1 MAYITVTTAVDVV
14 NPADGLMSLRE
25 ALSLAN
31 GSATADTIWFSA
43 TVVGQRIVLTGGELA
58 ITSDVT
64 IDGSGAATR
73 TEISGNY
80 DSRVLSITG
89 GGTEATLTGLVVRS
103 GRSHEQPG
111 GGVFLSSA
119 SLVVTNSNFIL
130 TTLVTI
136 TETSVLEGVYSLMPA
151 LI

>member
-1 MAYITVTTAVDVV
+1 M
-14 NPADGLMSLRE
+14 
-25 ALSLAN
+25 
-31 GSATADTIWFSA
+31 
-43 TVVGQRIVLTGGELA
+43 LTGGELA

-73 TEISGNY
+73 TEISGNF

-89 GGTEATLTGLVVRS
+89 GGTEATLIGLVVRY

-119 SLVVTNSNFIL
+119 SLVVTDCEFYYNRS
-130 TTLVTI
+130 
-136 TETSVLEGVYSLMPA
+136 GDYSG
-151 LI
+151 ISDWRRYIR